1 MLNTEIITEIL
12 NQIDF
17 AIKRII
23 STCENIND
31 SDDFALSNDGM
42 LRLESSCMLLSTI
55 GESVKNLNK
64 HTEGKLLKHYKSI
77 DWKKLM
83 GTRDIIVHHYFD
95 IDREIVFNI
104 VKNKLPELQEV
115 IEQIIKDIKN
125 MI

>member
-1 MLNTEIITEIL
+1 MLNTELITEIL

-55 GESVKNLNK
+55 GESVKNLDK
-64 HTEGKLLKHYKSI
+64 HTEKKLLKHYKSI
-77 DWKKLM
+77 NWKKVM
-83 GTRDIIVHHYFD
+83 GTRDVIVHHYFD
-95 IDREIVFNI
+95 IDAEIVFNI
-104 VKNKLPELQEV
+104 VKNKLPELQTV
-115 IEQIIKDIKN
+115 VEQIIKDMKN
-125 MI
+125 MT